1 MTGKIRTF
9 IAIELP
15 DNIIDAIGNMQ
26 KKIKRYGLKMRWV
39 KPENIHITLKFLGDI
54 NPEMIQS
61 IESCLEQTC
70 KKNNPIQLLSKGI
83 GVFPGLKRPR
93 VLWAGIDG
101 DTDILKKLQQS
112 LDDLL
117 STTGIAKEKRP
128 FKGHLTIGRFKGER
142 FKGQTDSKKL
152 IAVIR
157 EFSEFETK
165 PFTADKIILF
175 KSELKPDGAAYSKLA
190 TAPLHGV

>member
-1 MTGKIRTF
+1 MTDKIRTF

-26 KKIKRYGLKMRWV
+26 KKIGRYGLKMRWIR
-39 KPENIHITLKFLGDI
+39 PENIHITLKFLGDI
-54 NPEMIQS
+54 DPEMIQS
-61 IESCLEQTC
+61 IESCL
-70 KKNNPIQLLSKGI
+70 KKTGKENNPIQLLSRGI

-117 STTGIAKEKRP
+117 STIGIAKEKRP
-128 FKGHLTIGRFKGER
+128 FKGHLTIGRFKG
-142 FKGQTDSKKL
+142 QADSKKL
-152 IAVIR
+152 ISVIKT
-157 EFSEFETK
+157 FSTFETD
-165 PFTADKIILF
+165 PFFAEALTLYQ
-175 KSELKPDGAAYSKLA
+175 SNLKPSGAVYSKLA
-190 TAPLHGV
+190 VIPLKRPI